1 MKKIFFLLPLAS
13 LFLFSCS
20 KSDENVLPASGSN
33 TLTFDSTFK
42 NVVMTGAV
50 YGSKWQLN
58 AVINLPAVGGFD
70 RKLAFNL
77 NFLQKPAANASYTI
91 VTNDADITA
100 TSANLYI
107 NHVDYNPS
115 PADNISNSYFLK
127 TGTSGSV
134 TVSIAS
140 GKVSVQFNGIT
151 LTGNRGGGDKA
162 NISANLTEN

>member
-1 MKKIFFLLPLAS
+1 MKKILLLSIAVVTM
-13 LFLFSCS
+13 LSC
-20 KSDENVLPASGSN
+20 KKDNAAPTAAATN

-91 VTNDADITA
+91 VTTDADVSA
-100 TSANLYI
+100 TTANLYI

-115 PADNISNSYFLK
+115 PIDNISNSYFLK
-127 TGTSGSV
+127 AGTSGV
-134 TVSIAS
+134 ITVSIVS
-140 GKVSVQFNGIT
+140 GKVSLQFSGIA
-151 LTGNRGGGDKA
+151 LTGNRGGGDKTNVA
-162 NISANLTEN
+162 ANLTEN

>member
-1 MKKIFFLLPLAS
+1 MKKIFFFLPIAA

-20 KSDENVLPASGSN
+20 KSDDVQPAANTN

-58 AVINLPAVGGFD
+58 AVIDLPSVGGFA

-91 VTNDADITA
+91 VTTDADVSS

-115 PADNISNSYFLK
+115 PIDNISNSYFLK
-127 TGTSGSV
+127 TGTTGTI
-134 TVSIAS
+134 TVSIVA
-140 GKVSVQFNGIT
+140 GKVSLLFSGLS
-151 LTGNRGGGDKA
+151 LTGNRGGGDKTNVA
-162 NISANLTEN
+162 ANLTEN